1 MIQLKQVI
9 QALAPQGISL
19 EILKKIPASIA
30 ETNLNGTAI
39 DSRHLVPGSLFVALS
54 GERTDGHRY
63 VASAFKN
70 QALAALVDQDSPGGQ
85 MVDLRN
91 GHISALDNDLALP
104 LCLRVDNTL
113 TALQQLAA
121 WWQKTLDLRVIG
133 ITGSVGKSS
142 TKELV
147 ASVLAQKYRTLKNRG
162 NFNNEIGLPLTLL
175 EAGLGQ
181 ERAVLEMGFYVPGE
195 IRLLCEIAHPMIGIV
210 TNIGTVHA
218 ERAGSQEVIA
228 NGKAELIESLPNN
241 GTAILNMDDAWVHGM
256 AARTQANVF
265 YYGITAHAHLWASNI
280 HGLGLDG
287 LSLTLH
293 YQGEEH
299 SMTLPF
305 IGRHSIHT
313 ILRAV
318 SVGLVEQLDWQM
330 IENGLRQPQS
340 QLRMS
345 VTRASNGALILDD
358 TYNAAPES
366 TIAAL
371 DLLAEVSHPDVP
383 DASSPRRVAV
393 LGEMYELGPYER
405 QGHQQVGRHAVQCC
419 DVLIAVGDRS
429 KIIAEAAL
437 HAGMDPQQ
445 IHWLPTVQEAIP
457 FLRSTIHEKDVL
469 LIKGSHGLRMDRI
482 TWALETS
489 A

>member
-1 MIQLKQVI
+1 MIKMKQVI
-9 QALAPQGISL
+9 QALAPEDISL
-19 EILKKIPASIA
+19 KILKKIPSSIA
-30 ETNLNGTAI
+30 ETTLNGAAI
-39 DSRHLVPGSLFVALS
+39 DSRHLLPGALFIALT

-63 VASAFKN
+63 IANAFQN
-70 QALAALVDQDSPGGQ
+70 QALAALVEQDVPGQ
-85 MVDLRN
+85 TMIDLRN
-91 GHISALDNDLALP
+91 GQITGWQGETDMP
-104 LCLRVDNTL
+104 FCLRVENTL

-121 WWQKTLDLRVIG
+121 WWRTALNLKVIG

-147 ASVLAQKYRTLKNRG
+147 ASVLAQRYRTLKNRG
-162 NFNNEIGLPLTLL
+162 NFNNEIGMPLTLL
-175 EAGLGQ
+175 DAGLGH

-195 IRLLCEIAHPMIGIV
+195 IRLLCEIAQPHIGIV

-228 NGKAELIESLPNN
+228 RGKAELIESLPAD
-241 GTAILNMDDAWVHGM
+241 GTAILNMDDPWVRAMSASTH
-256 AARTQANVF
+256 AAVF
-265 YYGITAHAHLWASNI
+265 YYGLTPDAHLCASDI

-287 LSLTLH
+287 LALTLY
-293 YQGEEH
+293 YQGEKH
-299 SMTLPF
+299 PMTLPF
-305 IGRHSIHT
+305 IGRHSVLT
-313 ILRAV
+313 ILRAAA
-318 SVGLVEQLDWQM
+318 VGLVEGLNWQT
-330 IENGLRQPQS
+330 IEDGLRQPQS

-345 VTRASNGALILDD
+345 VTRASTGALILDD

-366 TIAAL
+366 TTAAL
-371 DLLAEVSHPDVP
+371 DLLAEVTHPDITA
-383 DASSPRRVAV
+383 ASSPRRVAV

-419 DVLIAVGDRS
+419 DILIAVGDRS

-437 HAGMDPQQ
+437 QAGMDPQQ
-445 IHWLPTVQEAIP
+445 IHWQPTVQEAIQL
-457 FLRSTIHEKDVL
+457 LRSTVAEKDVL

-489 A
+489 V